1 VPPGR
6 APARKI
12 KVTFLSKWM
21 SLSLRAKG
29 LIVST
34 LSAAALLVAAGVAY
48 SIAISATDD
57 EVWVSHALQAGE
69 QIQNM
74 RASATDASAQIRAY
88 WITGDEAFAGAV
100 RQDLAV
106 FDSAMQKL
114 VQLTQDNAGQ
124 RQRLTQI
131 AAIERSRVE
140 RIFDALGRF
149 RSGVLSGPELR
160 RSLLAG
166 EDERL
171 RLENLIS
178 AMEQEEKQLLAAH
191 LARLGRL
198 RVLATAGSWQILGIA
213 AGSILLMWILFAY
226 GISHRIRVLKDGLAA
241 IGSGQFVDPGASDQL
256 KAVCESLVR
265 TTESLHQKNL
275 VLENALHGIAQAGS
289 SGRYLSFNRA
299 YAEILGISKHEPV
312 TNVFASVHGDD
323 WEKLEEALLRM
334 RSEGRA
340 ETQARIVRPD
350 GSVLEAVLTVL
361 PISGEQQEGY
371 YVFLRDNSV
380 QKSAE
385 AALVRAKDTA
395 VAANLAKTSFLAKI
409 GHEIRTPL
417 NAILGSADL
426 LAATSLTCDQ
436 AEYVEIFQRNSR
448 RLVALINDFLDFS
461 RIEAGAVRVDRVPFP
476 VRQTIYDVVE
486 TFRETAGRKG
496 LSLQARIDPD
506 VPAWQLGDGHRVQQV
521 LINLV
526 SNAVK
531 FTPAG
536 HVEIRAFVAAGPDH
550 PRLRFEVADTGPGI
564 RAADRERIFAP
575 FTQLKDSGA
584 TAQGS
589 GLGLTI
595 CRELVELMDGSIG
608 MLSEAGLGSTFYFDL
623 RLEEAAPPVA
633 VPPGS
638 KSVERLHV
646 SAANHPLRILIAEDG
661 ADNRLLLQAYLKN
674 QPLVIRFAENGQEVI
689 DALENGAVFDLI
701 LMDLDMPL
709 VDGYTATR
717 WVRAWEAKH
726 EVAPT
731 PIVALSAHAIHE
743 TVRAS
748 LDAGCVAHVSKP
760 VDRRTL
766 LETITRYARSAAR
779 RSSEAGPQCVS
790 PEVAALVPKYLAS
803 QSRQIDEARARL
815 GQRDFDSIRR
825 FGHNLKG
832 TGRGYGFA
840 EMEQMG
846 RELERA
852 AEEISE
858 AGIAATLEALRRFV
872 NDATIQAD
880 DTIQVA

>member
-1 VPPGR
+1 M
-6 APARKI
+6 
-12 KVTFLSKWM
+12 TLLSKWM

-34 LSAAALLVAAGVAY
+34 LSAAAMLLAACVTY
-48 SIAISATDD
+48 SIAISAT
-57 EVWVSHALQAGE
+57 EAEAWVSHALQAGE
-69 QIQNM
+69 EIQKM
-74 RASATDASAQIRAY
+74 KASLTDASAQIRAY
-88 WITGDEAFAGAV
+88 WITRDEAFRAGV

-106 FDSAMQKL
+106 FDSALQKL
-114 VQLTQDNAGQ
+114 VQLTPDNVAQ
-124 RQRLTQI
+124 RQRLAQI
-131 AAIERSRVE
+131 AALERSRVE
-140 RIFDALGRF
+140 RIFDGLGLF
-149 RSGVLSGPELR
+149 RSGVLSGPELS
-160 RSLLAG
+160 RSLLAA

-171 RLENLIS
+171 QLENLIS
-178 AMEQEEKQLLAAH
+178 AMEQEEKHLLDAH

-198 RVLATAGSWQILGIA
+198 RVLARAGVWQILGIA

-226 GISHRIRVLKDGLAA
+226 GISRRIRVLKESLAT
-241 IGSGQFVDPGASDQL
+241 IGSGQFVDPKASDQL
-256 KAVCESLVR
+256 QAVCESLVR
-265 TTESLHQKNL
+265 TAGSLHQKNL
-275 VLENALHGIAQAGS
+275 VLENALHGIAQAGT

-299 YAEILGISKHEPV
+299 YAEIIGLSKHEPV

-323 WEKLEEALLRM
+323 WEKLEEALQRM

-350 GSVLEAVLTVL
+350 GSVVEVVLTVL
-361 PISGEQQEGY
+361 PCSGEHQEGY

-385 AALVRAKDTA
+385 GALVRAKDAA
-395 VAANLAKTSFLAKI
+395 VASNLAKTSFLAKI

-426 LAATSLTCDQ
+426 LAETNLAADQ
-436 AEYVEIFQRNSR
+436 AEYVRIFQRNSR

-461 RIEAGAVRVDRVPFP
+461 RIEAGAVRVDRVPFR

-496 LSLQARIDPD
+496 LSLQARIDSD
-506 VPAWQLGDGHRVQQV
+506 VPEWQLGDGNRLQQV
-521 LINLV
+521 LMNLV

-531 FTPAG
+531 FTSAG
-536 HVEIRAFVAAGPDH
+536 HVEVRACVAAGPDH

-584 TAQGS
+584 PAQGS

-608 MLSEAGLGSTFYFDL
+608 VLSEAGMGSTFYLEL
-623 RLEEAAPPVA
+623 RLEEADPPSA
-633 VPPGS
+633 VPAGS
-638 KSVERLHV
+638 NTAERLH
-646 SAANHPLRILIAEDG
+646 AAAPNHPLRILIAEDA
-661 ADNRLLLQAYLKN
+661 ADNRLLLQAYLKD
-674 QPLVIRFAENGQEVI
+674 QALVLRFAENGQEVI

-709 VDGYTATR
+709 VDGWAAAR
-717 WVRAWEAKH
+717 WVRAWQAKQGI
-726 EVAPT
+726 VPT
-731 PIVALSAHAIHE
+731 PIVALSAHAAHE
-743 TVRAS
+743 TVRGS

-760 VDRRTL
+760 VDRWTL
-766 LETITRYARSAAR
+766 LETIARFARPAAAR
-779 RSSEAGPQCVS
+779 RRIEANPRFVS

-803 QSRQIDEARARL
+803 QSRQIDDAHAQL
-815 GQRDFDSIRR
+815 VQRDFDSIRR

-840 EMEQMG
+840 EMEELG
-846 RELERA
+846 GELERA
-852 AEEISE
+852 AQETSE
-858 AGIAATLEALRRFV
+858 SSIAETLEALRRFV
-872 NDATIQAD
+872 EDATIQAD
-880 DTIQVA
+880 DTMRVA